1 MNNPGFDV
9 DCNFSRYVSVL
20 CLSFLII
27 GCSQDMPALEPDTNE
42 AGSTLNLENTSW
54 RVLSIDG
61 VDILEQRA
69 PNLSLKE
76 DGQLAGSTG
85 CNNFFGSWSAAD
97 AVASFDAAGIS
108 LRACEPELMEQE
120 RAFLEALRIISAAET
135 SPEGTLSLLDESSTV
150 RLLLAPLDQA
160 TTKADAAEP
169 LDLAATTSH
178 RFSCGDAGAV
188 EFRFLGPDTIE
199 VTAGIDRYVMQHQQA
214 ASGARY
220 AGEGA
225 EFWNKGDEALFT
237 VGEQRFECKRVAD

>member
-1 MNNPGFDV
+1 MKNPGFDV
-9 DCNFSRYVSVL
+9 DCIFSRYVSVL
-20 CLSFLII
+20 CMSFVIF
-27 GCSQDMPALEPDTNE
+27 GCSDDHPALEPETNDV
-42 AGSTLNLENTSW
+42 GSTLNLENTSW

-61 VDILEQRA
+61 SDVLEQGV
-69 PNLSLKE
+69 PNLILNE

-85 CNNFFGSWSAAD
+85 CNNFFGRWSVSE
-97 AVASFDAAGIS
+97 AVASFDTAGVTM
-108 LRACEPELMEQE
+108 RACEPELMEQE
-120 RAFLEALRIISAAET
+120 LAFLEALRIISAAEMST
-135 SPEGTLSLLDESSTV
+135 EGTLSLLGESSTV

-160 TTKADAAEP
+160 TTNADAAVP

-178 RFSCGDAGAV
+178 RFNCGDAGPV

-199 VTAGIDRYVMQHQQA
+199 VTTGIDRYVMQHQRA

-237 VGEQRFECKRVAD
+237 FGEQRFECMRVAD

>member
-1 MNNPGFDV
+1 MKNLSFDV
-9 DCNFSRYVSVL
+9 DCIFSRYVSVL
-20 CLSFLII
+20 CMSLLIL
-27 GCSQDMPALEPDTNE
+27 GCSDDQPALEPDTNE
-42 AGSTLNLENTSW
+42 AGSILNLENTTW

-61 VDILEQRA
+61 ADVLEQGA
-69 PNLSLKE
+69 PNIILNE

-85 CNNFFGSWSAAD
+85 CNNFFGRWSVSDAA
-97 AVASFDAAGIS
+97 ASFDAAGVTM
-108 LRACEPELMEQE
+108 RACEPELMEQE
-120 RAFLEALRIISAAET
+120 HAFLEALRNISAAET

-160 TTKADAAEP
+160 TTNADAAVP

-178 RFSCGDAGAV
+178 RFICGDAGAI

-199 VTAGIDRYVMQHQQA
+199 VTTGIDRYVMQHQRA

-220 AGEGA
+220 AGDGA